1 MDANFPKEKLWNP
14 NIQALRGLSIL
25 LVLIFHFFGWPEQF
39 GALGVGI
46 FFCIS
51 GYLITN
57 ILITEF
63 RDTGQISISNF
74 YLRRARRLLPLAF
87 LVIALTWAIAGLASL
102 FPSSLSQI
110 ASDNSYGDLRHY
122 SFSAIFCLFYV
133 GNLLGFANLGYND
146 LAEALAHFWTLAVEE
161 QFYFVWPILLAT
173 ILRKFKRLLN
183 AICVAGILATP
194 AIHFLFS
201 MSNKTSW
208 TLPTS
213 YLDLFFFGTL
223 FTIHKKRILQIG
235 YSKLLVLAGF
245 LLGSLTV
252 IKGIHV
258 EDFSS
263 QGYIVFTLAEIL
275 LFLGF
280 LNWKSFGEIRI
291 LRKLGDLSYS
301 LYCIHWPI
309 IILFVNVNINSI
321 LKMAITIPLTFALA
335 ALSTKYFESLFWKP
349 RYLEHRDNSL

>member
-1 MDANFPKEKLWNP
+1 MDGKVPIEKLWNP

-63 RDTGQISISNF
+63 RDSGRISISNF

-87 LVIALTWAIAGLASL
+87 LVIALTWAVAGLASL
-102 FPSSLSQI
+102 FPAPLSQI
-110 ASDNSYGDLRHY
+110 ALDNSYGNLRHY
-122 SFSAIFCLFYV
+122 SFSAIFCLFYM
-133 GNLLGFANLGYND
+133 GNLLGFAHLGYND

-161 QFYFVWPILLAT
+161 QFYFVWPVLLAT
-173 ILRKFKRLLN
+173 MLFKFKRLLSV
-183 AICVAGILATP
+183 ICVAGILATP

-201 MSNKTSW
+201 LSNKTSW

-213 YLDLFFFGTL
+213 YLDLFFFGAL
-223 FTIHKKRILQIG
+223 FTIHREKIAQIG
-235 YSKLLVLAGF
+235 NSRLLLFAGL

-252 IKGIHV
+252 IMGIHL

-263 QGYIVFTLAEIL
+263 QGYVIFTVAEIL

-280 LNWKSFGEIRI
+280 LNWKPFGEIRI

-309 IILFVNVNINSI
+309 IILFINIEINSI
-321 LKMAITIPLTFALA
+321 LKKAITILLTFVLA